1 MNNAARLLKT
11 IKKTTN
17 INEHSVVKRMFIIVS
32 FDTSGNV
39 TYKTFNNE
47 REYQNALNNQ

>member
-1 MNNAARLLKT
+1 MDGDDGAGRGASDR
-11 IKKTTN
+11 
-17 INEHSVVKRMFIIVS
+17 SVVKRMFIIVS